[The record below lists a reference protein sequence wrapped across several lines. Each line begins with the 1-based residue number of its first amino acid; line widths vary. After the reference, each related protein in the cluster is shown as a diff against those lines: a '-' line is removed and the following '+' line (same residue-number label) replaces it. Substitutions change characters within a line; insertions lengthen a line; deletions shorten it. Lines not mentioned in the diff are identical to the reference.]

1 MDDFYIS
8 SDSYE
13 ELETLLDWI
22 KDYTR
27 SIGLELNPK
36 TAIITGGSRGI
47 GEAMA
52 MKLGE
57 MGYNVVIN
65 YRSDSSK
72 ALAEAVIAKLK
83 ENYGVEGVA
92 VQADVSKYEDCE
104 KLVEAA
110 VSAFGEKIDVLVNNA
125 GVTNN
130 AAFCNLP
137 REKYMAVLETN
148 LISAFHMCHF
158 VVPYMVKAGS
168 GCVISTSSIGGLMG
182 VANQADYCASK
193 AGLIGMTR
201 ALAMEFGKQNIRF
214 NCICPGMIWT
224 DMLRGVNQDE
234 VAALAQSIPMG
245 KIGDVQDIA
254 NAMEFLIKDQ
264 YMTGQYVS
272 PNGGIY
278 MP

>member
-1 MDDFYIS
+1 M
-8 SDSYE
+8 
-13 ELETLLDWI
+13 
-22 KDYTR
+22 
-27 SIGLELNPK
+27 K

-47 GEAMA
+47 GEAMTL
-52 MKLGE
+52 KLGE

-65 YRSDSSK
+65 YRSESSK
-72 ALAEAVIAKLK
+72 ALTEKLVATLGEK
-83 ENYGVEGVA
+83 YGVEGYA
-92 VQADVSKYEDCE
+92 VRADVSKYEDCE
-104 KLVEAA
+104 ALVKAA
-110 VSAFGEKIDVLVNNA
+110 VEKFGEKIDVLVNNA
-125 GVTNN
+125 GITNN
-130 AAFCNLP
+130 SPFCELS
-137 REKYMAVLETN
+137 RESYMAVIETN
-148 LISAFHMCHF
+148 MLSAFHMCHF
-158 VVPYMVKAGS
+158 VVPYMVKANE

-234 VAALAQSIPMG
+234 VAALAQSIPAG
-245 KIGDVQDIA
+245 KIGDVDDIA
-254 NAMEFLIKDQ
+254 NAMEFLIKDK

>member
-1 MDDFYIS
+1 M
-8 SDSYE
+8 
-13 ELETLLDWI
+13 
-22 KDYTR
+22 
-27 SIGLELNPK
+27 K

-47 GEAMA
+47 GEAMTK
-52 MKLGE
+52 KLGE

-72 ALAEAVIAKLK
+72 ALTEKLIQTLK
-83 ENYGVEGVA
+83 EQYGVEGLA

-104 KLVEAA
+104 KLVKAA
-110 VSAFGEKIDVLVNNA
+110 VEKFGEKIDVLVNNA
-125 GVTNN
+125 GITNN
-130 AAFCNLP
+130 APFCQLP

-158 VVPYMVKAGS
+158 VVPYMVKAES
-168 GCVISTSSIGGLMG
+168 GCVVSTSSIGGLMG

-201 ALAMEFGKQNIRF
+201 ALAMEFGKQGIRF

-234 VAALAQSIPMG
+234 VAALKLGIPMG
-245 KIGDVQDIA
+245 EIGDTEDIA
-254 NAMEFLIKDQ
+254 LALEFLIRDK

>member
-1 MDDFYIS
+1 M
-8 SDSYE
+8 
-13 ELETLLDWI
+13 
-22 KDYTR
+22 
-27 SIGLELNPK
+27 K

-47 GEAMA
+47 GEAMVL
-52 MKLGE
+52 KLAE
-57 MGYNVVIN
+57 MGYNVVAN

-72 ALAEAVIAKLK
+72 ALTEALIEKIEK
-83 ENYGVEGVA
+83 EYGVQGLA

-104 KLVEAA
+104 KLVNAA
-110 VSAFGEKIDVLVNNA
+110 VAKFGEKIDVLVNNA
-125 GVTNN
+125 GITNN
-130 AAFCNLP
+130 APFCELP
-137 REKYMAVLETN
+137 QEKYMSVLETN

-158 VVPYMVKAGS
+158 VVPYMVKANE

-193 AGLIGMTR
+193 SGLIGMTR

-234 VAALAQSIPMG
+234 VNALAMAIPMG
-245 KIGDVQDIA
+245 KIGDCDDIA
-254 NAMEFLIKDQ
+254 VAMEFLIKDK

>member
-1 MDDFYIS
+1 M
-8 SDSYE
+8 
-13 ELETLLDWI
+13 
-22 KDYTR
+22 
-27 SIGLELNPK
+27 K

-47 GEAMA
+47 GEAMTL
-52 MKLGE
+52 KLGE

-72 ALAEAVIAKLK
+72 ALTEKVITTLK
-83 ENYGVEGVA
+83 ERYGVEGFA

-104 KLVEAA
+104 KLVKAA
-110 VSAFGEKIDVLVNNA
+110 VEKFGEKIDVLVNNA
-125 GVTNN
+125 GITNN
-130 AAFCNLP
+130 AAFCDLP

-158 VVPYMVKAGS
+158 VVPYMVKAQE
-168 GCVISTSSIGGLMG
+168 GCVINTSSIGGLMG

-201 ALAMEFGKQNIRF
+201 ALAMEFGKQHIRF

-234 VAALAQSIPMG
+234 VAALKMGIPMG
-245 KIGDVQDIA
+245 EIGDVEDIA
-254 NAMEFLIKDQ
+254 VAMEFLIKDK

>member
-1 MDDFYIS
+1 M
-8 SDSYE
+8 SY
-13 ELETLLDWI
+13 
-22 KDYTR
+22 
-27 SIGLELNPK
+27 
-36 TAIITGGSRGI
+36 AIITGGSRGI
-47 GEAMA
+47 GEAMVK
-52 MKLGE
+52 KLAE
-57 MGYNVVIN
+57 MGYDVVAN

-72 ALAEAVIAKLK
+72 ELTENLLAQIKDE
-83 ENYGVEGVA
+83 YGVDGLA

-104 KLVEAA
+104 KLVAAA
-110 VSAFGEKIDVLVNNA
+110 VEKFGEKIDVLVNNA
-125 GVTNN
+125 GITNN
-130 AAFCNLP
+130 CPFCDLP
-137 REKYMAVLETN
+137 QEKYMAVLETN

-158 VVPYMVKAGS
+158 VVPYMVKAGG
-168 GCVISTSSIGGLMG
+168 GCVVSTSSIGGLMG

-193 AGLIGMTR
+193 SGLIGMTR

-234 VAALAQSIPMG
+234 VQALAQSIPQG
-245 KIGDVQDIA
+245 KIGDVEDIA
-254 NAMEFLIKDQ
+254 GALEFLVKNK

>member
-1 MDDFYIS
+1 M
-8 SDSYE
+8 
-13 ELETLLDWI
+13 
-22 KDYTR
+22 
-27 SIGLELNPK
+27 K

-47 GEAMA
+47 GEAMTL
-52 MKLGE
+52 KLGE
-57 MGYNVVIN
+57 LGYSVVIN

-72 ALAEAVIAKLK
+72 ALTEALIAKLK
-83 ENYGVEGVA
+83 QQYGVDGIA

-104 KLVEAA
+104 KLVAA
-110 VSAFGEKIDVLVNNA
+110 AAAEFGDKIDVLINNA
-125 GVTNN
+125 GITNN
-130 AAFCNLP
+130 SPFCDLP
-137 REKYMAVLETN
+137 REKYMSVLETN

-158 VVPYMVKAGS
+158 VVPYMVKNGA

-193 AGLIGMTR
+193 SGLIGMTR
-201 ALAMEFGKQNIRF
+201 ALAMEFGKQHIRF

-234 VAALAQSIPMG
+234 VNALATAIPMG
-245 KIGDVQDIA
+245 TIGNVEDIA
-254 NAMEFLIKDQ
+254 QAMEFLIKDQ
-264 YMTGQYVS
+264 YMTGQYIS

>member
-1 MDDFYIS
+1 M
-8 SDSYE
+8 
-13 ELETLLDWI
+13 
-22 KDYTR
+22 
-27 SIGLELNPK
+27 K

-47 GEAMA
+47 GEAMTL
-52 MKLGE
+52 KLGE

-65 YRSDSSK
+65 YRSESSK
-72 ALAEAVIAKLK
+72 ALTEALIAKLK
-83 ENYGVEGVA
+83 EQYGVEGFA
-92 VQADVSKYEDCE
+92 VQADVSRYEDCE
-104 KLVEAA
+104 KLVKAA
-110 VSAFGEKIDVLVNNA
+110 VEHFGRKLDVLVNNA
-125 GVTNN
+125 GITNN
-130 AAFCNLP
+130 AAFCELP

-148 LISAFHMCHF
+148 LLSAFHMCHF
-158 VVPYMVKAGS
+158 VVPYMVEANE

-224 DMLRGVNQDE
+224 DMLREVNQEE
-234 VAALAQSIPMG
+234 VAALATAIPQG
-245 KIGDVQDIA
+245 RIGDVEDIA
-254 NAMEFLIKDQ
+254 QAMEFLIRDK

>member
-1 MDDFYIS
+1 
-8 SDSYE
+8 
-13 ELETLLDWI
+13 
-22 KDYTR
+22 
-27 SIGLELNPK
+27 
-36 TAIITGGSRGI
+36 
-47 GEAMA
+47 

-72 ALAEAVIAKLK
+72 ALTEKLVDTLK
-83 ENYGVEGVA
+83 EKYGVEGYA

-104 KLVEAA
+104 KLVKAA
-110 VSAFGEKIDVLVNNA
+110 VEKFGEKIDVLVNNA
-125 GVTNN
+125 GITNN
-130 AAFCNLP
+130 AAFCDLP

-158 VVPYMVKAGS
+158 VVPYMVKAGG
-168 GCVISTSSIGGLMG
+168 GCVINTSSIGGLMG

-201 ALAMEFGKQNIRF
+201 ALAMEFGKQHIRF

-234 VAALAQSIPMG
+234 VQALKMGIPMG
-245 KIGDVQDIA
+245 DIGDVEDIA
-254 NAMEFLIKDQ
+254 IAMEFLIRDK

>member
-1 MDDFYIS
+1 M
-8 SDSYE
+8 
-13 ELETLLDWI
+13 
-22 KDYTR
+22 
-27 SIGLELNPK
+27 K

-47 GEAMA
+47 GEAMT

-72 ALAEAVIAKLK
+72 ALAEALIEKLQSQ
-83 ENYGVEGVA
+83 YGVKGA
-92 VQADVSKYEDCE
+92 AFQADVSKYEDCE
-104 KLVEAA
+104 KLVASA
-110 VSAFGEKIDVLVNNA
+110 VETFGEKIDVLINNA
-125 GVTNN
+125 GITNN
-130 AAFCNLP
+130 APFCDLP

-158 VVPYMVKAGS
+158 VVPYMVKAGE

-193 AGLIGMTR
+193 SGLIGMTR

-234 VAALAQSIPMG
+234 VSALAQAIPMG
-245 KIGDVQDIA
+245 KIGDVADIA
-254 NAMEFLIKDQ
+254 GAMEFLIKNE

>member
-1 MDDFYIS
+1 M
-8 SDSYE
+8 
-13 ELETLLDWI
+13 
-22 KDYTR
+22 
-27 SIGLELNPK
+27 K

-47 GEAMA
+47 GEAMTL
-52 MKLGE
+52 KLGE

-65 YRSDSSK
+65 YRSESSK
-72 ALAEAVIAKLK
+72 ALTEKLVATLGEK
-83 ENYGVEGVA
+83 YGVEGYA
-92 VQADVSKYEDCE
+92 VRADVSKYEDCE
-104 KLVEAA
+104 ALVKAA
-110 VSAFGEKIDVLVNNA
+110 VEKFGEKIDVLVNNA
-125 GVTNN
+125 GITNN
-130 AAFCNLP
+130 SPFCELSH
-137 REKYMAVLETN
+137 ESYMAVIETN
-148 LISAFHMCHF
+148 MLSAFHMCHF
-158 VVPYMVKAGS
+158 VVPYMVKANE

-193 AGLIGMTR
+193 SGLIGMTR

-234 VAALAQSIPMG
+234 VAALAQSIPAG
-245 KIGDVQDIA
+245 KIGDVDDIA
-254 NAMEFLIKDQ
+254 NAMEFLIKDK

>member
-1 MDDFYIS
+1 M
-8 SDSYE
+8 
-13 ELETLLDWI
+13 
-22 KDYTR
+22 K
-27 SIGLELNPK
+27 N
-36 TAIITGGSRGI
+36 AIITGASRGI

-52 MKLGE
+52 LRLGQ
-57 MGYNVVIN
+57 MGYNVVVN
-65 YRSDSSK
+65 YRSNSSK
-72 ALAEAVIAKLK
+72 ELAEALIARLK
-83 ENYGVEGVA
+83 EEHGVETIA
-92 VQADVSKYEDCE
+92 VQADVSRYEDCE
-104 KLVEAA
+104 KLVKAA
-110 VSAFGEKIDVLVNNA
+110 VEAFGEKIDVLVNNA
-125 GVTNN
+125 GITNN
-130 AAFCNLP
+130 APFCELP

-158 VVPYMVKAGS
+158 VVPYMVKANG
-168 GCVISTSSIGGLMG
+168 GCVVNTSSIGGLMG

-245 KIGDVQDIA
+245 KIGNVEDIA
-254 NAMEFLIKDQ
+254 NAMEFLIKDE

>member
-1 MDDFYIS
+1 M
-8 SDSYE
+8 
-13 ELETLLDWI
+13 
-22 KDYTR
+22 
-27 SIGLELNPK
+27 K
-36 TAIITGGSRGI
+36 TAIITGGSRDI
-47 GEAMA
+47 GEAMTL
-52 MKLGE
+52 KLGE

-65 YRSDSSK
+65 YRSESSK
-72 ALAEAVIAKLK
+72 ALTEALIAKLK
-83 ENYGVEGVA
+83 EQYGVEGFA
-92 VQADVSKYEDCE
+92 VQADVSRYEDCE
-104 KLVEAA
+104 KLVKAA
-110 VSAFGEKIDVLVNNA
+110 VEHFGRKIDVLVNNA
-125 GVTNN
+125 GITNN
-130 AAFCNLP
+130 AAFCELP

-148 LISAFHMCHF
+148 LLSAFHMCHF
-158 VVPYMVKAGS
+158 VVPYMVEANE

-224 DMLRGVNQDE
+224 DMLRGVNQEE
-234 VAALAQSIPMG
+234 VAALATAIPQG
-245 KIGDVQDIA
+245 RIGDVEDIA
-254 NAMEFLIKDQ
+254 QAMEFLIRDK

>member
-1 MDDFYIS
+1 M
-8 SDSYE
+8 
-13 ELETLLDWI
+13 
-22 KDYTR
+22 
-27 SIGLELNPK
+27 K

-47 GEAMA
+47 GEAMTLRLA
-52 MKLGE
+52 E

-72 ALAEAVIAKLK
+72 ALTDKLIETLK
-83 ENYGVEGVA
+83 EKYGVEGYA
-92 VQADVSKYEDCE
+92 VQADVSKYEDCG

-110 VSAFGEKIDVLVNNA
+110 VEKFGEKIDVLVNNA
-125 GVTNN
+125 GITNN
-130 AAFCNLP
+130 APFCELP
-137 REKYMAVLETN
+137 YEKYMSVLEAN
-148 LISAFHMCHF
+148 LLSAFHMCHF
-158 VVPYMVKAGS
+158 VVPYMVKANE

-193 AGLIGMTR
+193 SGLIGMTR

-234 VAALAQSIPMG
+234 VEALSMGIPMG
-245 KIGDVQDIA
+245 KIGDTEDIA
-254 NAMEFLIKDQ
+254 DAMEFLIKDK
-264 YMTGQYVS
+264 YMTGQYIS

>member
-1 MDDFYIS
+1 MQ
-8 SDSYE
+8 
-13 ELETLLDWI
+13 
-22 KDYTR
+22 
-27 SIGLELNPK
+27 
-36 TAIITGGSRGI
+36 TAIIAGGSRGI
-47 GEAMA
+47 GEAMT

-72 ALAEAVIAKLK
+72 ALTEKLIETLK
-83 ENYGVEGVA
+83 EKYGVDGYA

-104 KLVEAA
+104 KLVKAA
-110 VSAFGEKIDVLVNNA
+110 VEKFGEKIDVLVNNA
-125 GVTNN
+125 GITNN
-130 AAFCNLP
+130 AAFCDLP

-168 GCVISTSSIGGLMG
+168 GCVINTSSIGGLMG

-201 ALAMEFGKQNIRF
+201 ALAMEFGKQHIRF

-234 VAALAQSIPMG
+234 VQALKMSIPMG
-245 KIGDVQDIA
+245 DIGDVDDIA
-254 NAMEFLIKDQ
+254 LAMEFLIRDK

>member
-1 MDDFYIS
+1 M
-8 SDSYE
+8 
-13 ELETLLDWI
+13 
-22 KDYTR
+22 
-27 SIGLELNPK
+27 K

-47 GEAMA
+47 GEAMT

-72 ALAEAVIAKLK
+72 ALTEKLVDTLK
-83 ENYGVEGVA
+83 EKYGVEGYA

-104 KLVEAA
+104 KLVKAA
-110 VSAFGEKIDVLVNNA
+110 VEKFGEKIDVLVNNA
-125 GVTNN
+125 GITNN
-130 AAFCNLP
+130 AAFCDLP

-158 VVPYMVKAGS
+158 VVPYMVKAGG
-168 GCVISTSSIGGLMG
+168 GCVINTSSIGGLMG

-201 ALAMEFGKQNIRF
+201 ALAMEFGKQHIRF

-234 VAALAQSIPMG
+234 VQALKMGIPMG
-245 KIGDVQDIA
+245 DIGDVDDIA
-254 NAMEFLIKDQ
+254 IAMEFLIRDK

>member
-1 MDDFYIS
+1 M
-8 SDSYE
+8 
-13 ELETLLDWI
+13 
-22 KDYTR
+22 
-27 SIGLELNPK
+27 K

-47 GEAMA
+47 GEAMTL
-52 MKLGE
+52 KLGE

-72 ALAEAVIAKLK
+72 ALTEKVIATLK
-83 ENYGVEGVA
+83 ERYGVEGFA

-104 KLVEAA
+104 KLVKTA
-110 VSAFGEKIDVLVNNA
+110 VEKFGEKIDVLVNNA
-125 GVTNN
+125 GITNN
-130 AAFCNLP
+130 AAFCELP

-158 VVPYMVKAGS
+158 VVPYMVKAQE
-168 GCVISTSSIGGLMG
+168 GCVINTSSIGGLMG

-201 ALAMEFGKQNIRF
+201 ALAMEFGKQHIRF

-234 VAALAQSIPMG
+234 VAALKMGIPMG
-245 KIGDVQDIA
+245 DIGDVEDIA
-254 NAMEFLIKDQ
+254 VAMEFLIKDK

>member
-1 MDDFYIS
+1 M
-8 SDSYE
+8 
-13 ELETLLDWI
+13 
-22 KDYTR
+22 
-27 SIGLELNPK
+27 K

-47 GEAMA
+47 GEAMTL
-52 MKLGE
+52 KLGE

-65 YRSDSSK
+65 YRSESSK
-72 ALAEAVIAKLK
+72 ALTEALIAKLK
-83 ENYGVEGVA
+83 EQYGVEGFA
-92 VQADVSKYEDCE
+92 VQADVSRYEDCE
-104 KLVEAA
+104 KLVKAA
-110 VSAFGEKIDVLVNNA
+110 VEHFGRKLDVLVNNA
-125 GVTNN
+125 GITNN
-130 AAFCNLP
+130 AAFCELP

-148 LISAFHMCHF
+148 LLSAFHMCHF
-158 VVPYMVKAGS
+158 VVPYMVEANE

-224 DMLRGVNQDE
+224 DMLRGVNQEE
-234 VAALAQSIPMG
+234 VAALATAIPQG
-245 KIGDVQDIA
+245 RIGDVEDIA
-254 NAMEFLIKDQ
+254 QAMEFLIRDK

>member
-1 MDDFYIS
+1 M
-8 SDSYE
+8 
-13 ELETLLDWI
+13 
-22 KDYTR
+22 
-27 SIGLELNPK
+27 K

-47 GEAMA
+47 GEAMT

-57 MGYNVVIN
+57 MSYNVVIN

-72 ALAEAVIAKLK
+72 ALSDAIVEKLK
-83 ENYGVEGVA
+83 REYGVEGLA

-104 KLVEAA
+104 KLVKTA
-110 VSAFGEKIDVLVNNA
+110 VEKFGEKIDVLINNA
-125 GVTNN
+125 GITNN
-130 AAFCNLP
+130 APFCDLS
-137 REKYMAVLETN
+137 REKYMDVLETN
-148 LISAFHMCHF
+148 LLSAFHMCHF
-158 VVPYMVKAGS
+158 VVPYMVKANE

-193 AGLIGMTR
+193 SGLIGMTR

-245 KIGDVQDIA
+245 KIGDVEDIA
-254 NAMEFLIKDQ
+254 NAMEFLIKDK

>member
-1 MDDFYIS
+1 M
-8 SDSYE
+8 
-13 ELETLLDWI
+13 
-22 KDYTR
+22 
-27 SIGLELNPK
+27 K

-47 GEAMA
+47 GEAMTL
-52 MKLGE
+52 KLGE

-65 YRSDSSK
+65 YRSESSK
-72 ALAEAVIAKLK
+72 TLTEALIAKLK
-83 ENYGVEGVA
+83 EQYGVEGFA
-92 VQADVSKYEDCE
+92 VQADVSRYEDCE
-104 KLVEAA
+104 KLVKAA
-110 VSAFGEKIDVLVNNA
+110 VEHFGRKIDVLVNNA
-125 GVTNN
+125 GITNN
-130 AAFCNLP
+130 AAFCELP

-148 LISAFHMCHF
+148 LLSAFHMCHF
-158 VVPYMVKAGS
+158 VVPYMVEANE

-224 DMLRGVNQDE
+224 DMLRGVNQEE
-234 VAALAQSIPMG
+234 VAALATAIPQG
-245 KIGDVQDIA
+245 RIGDVEDIA
-254 NAMEFLIKDQ
+254 QAMEFLIRDK

>member
-1 MDDFYIS
+1 M
-8 SDSYE
+8 
-13 ELETLLDWI
+13 
-22 KDYTR
+22 
-27 SIGLELNPK
+27 K

-47 GEAMA
+47 GEAMTR
-52 MKLGE
+52 KLGE
-57 MGYNVVIN
+57 LGYNVVIN

-72 ALAEAVIAKLK
+72 ALTEKLIQDLK
-83 ENYGVEGVA
+83 DLYSVDGLA
-92 VQADVSKYEDCE
+92 VQADVSKYEECE
-104 KLVEAA
+104 KLVNAA
-110 VSAFGEKIDVLVNNA
+110 VAKFGEKIDVLVNNA
-125 GVTNN
+125 GITNN
-130 AAFCNLP
+130 SPFCELP

-158 VVPYMVKAGS
+158 VVPYMVKAQE
-168 GCVISTSSIGGLMG
+168 GCVINTSSIGGLMG

-201 ALAMEFGKQNIRF
+201 ALAMEFGKQHIRF

-234 VAALAQSIPMG
+234 VQALKQGIPMG
-245 KIGDVQDIA
+245 EIGDVDDIA
-254 NAMEFLIKDQ
+254 GAMEFLIKNK

>member
-1 MDDFYIS
+1 MQ
-8 SDSYE
+8 
-13 ELETLLDWI
+13 
-22 KDYTR
+22 
-27 SIGLELNPK
+27 

-92 VQADVSKYEDCE
+92 VQADVSKYEDCK

-168 GCVISTSSIGGLMG
+168 GCVISTSSIGGLHMAPMFG
-182 VANQADYCASK
+182 AYGPSK
-193 AGLIGMTR
+193 AGVIAITQTAAVENAKAG
-201 ALAMEFGKQNIRF
+201 IRV
-214 NCICPGMIWT
+214 NAICPGPTEGTNLMA
-224 DMLRGVNQDE
+224 DS
-234 VAALAQSIPMG
+234 VAAGNHDTEFLKEHIIPMG
-245 KIGDVQDIA
+245 KLGTTQDVADSVVYLCSNMA
-254 NAMEFLIKDQ
+254 GHV
-264 YMTGQYVS
+264 TGMALPVC
-272 PNGGIY
+272 GG
-278 MP
+278 MQM

>member
-1 MDDFYIS
+1 M
-8 SDSYE
+8 
-13 ELETLLDWI
+13 
-22 KDYTR
+22 
-27 SIGLELNPK
+27 K

-47 GEAMA
+47 GEAMTL
-52 MKLGE
+52 KLGE

-65 YRSDSSK
+65 YRSESSK
-72 ALAEAVIAKLK
+72 ALTEKLVATLSEK
-83 ENYGVEGVA
+83 YGVEGYA
-92 VQADVSKYEDCE
+92 VRADVSKYEDCGA
-104 KLVEAA
+104 LVKAA
-110 VSAFGEKIDVLVNNA
+110 VEKFGEKIDVLVNNA
-125 GVTNN
+125 GITNN
-130 AAFCNLP
+130 SPFCELSHDS
-137 REKYMAVLETN
+137 YMAVIETN
-148 LISAFHMCHF
+148 MLSAFHMCHF
-158 VVPYMVKAGS
+158 VVPYMVKANE

-193 AGLIGMTR
+193 SGLIGMTR

-234 VAALAQSIPMG
+234 VAALAQSIPAG
-245 KIGDVQDIA
+245 KIGDVDDIA
-254 NAMEFLIKDQ
+254 NAMEFLIKDK

>member
-1 MDDFYIS
+1 M
-8 SDSYE
+8 
-13 ELETLLDWI
+13 
-22 KDYTR
+22 
-27 SIGLELNPK
+27 K

-47 GEAMA
+47 GEAMT

-72 ALAEAVIAKLK
+72 ALTERLVESLK
-83 ENYGVEGVA
+83 EKYGVEGYA

-104 KLVEAA
+104 KLVKAA
-110 VSAFGEKIDVLVNNA
+110 VEKFGDKIDVLVNNA
-125 GVTNN
+125 GITNN
-130 AAFCNLP
+130 AAFCDLP

-158 VVPYMVKAGS
+158 VVPYMVKSGS
-168 GCVISTSSIGGLMG
+168 GCVINTSSIGGLMG

-201 ALAMEFGKQNIRF
+201 ALAMEFGKQHIRF

-234 VAALAQSIPMG
+234 VQALKMGIPMG
-245 KIGDVQDIA
+245 EIGDVEDIA
-254 NAMEFLIKDQ
+254 LAMEFLIRDK

>member
-1 MDDFYIS
+1 M
-8 SDSYE
+8 
-13 ELETLLDWI
+13 
-22 KDYTR
+22 
-27 SIGLELNPK
+27 K

-47 GEAMA
+47 GEAMV

-72 ALAEAVIAKLK
+72 ALSEALIKKLAEQ
-83 ENYGVEGVA
+83 YGVKGIA
-92 VQADVSKYEDCE
+92 VQADVSKYEDCQ

-110 VSAFGEKIDVLVNNA
+110 VTEFGTKIDVLINNA
-125 GVTNN
+125 GITNN
-130 AAFCNLP
+130 SAFCKL
-137 REKYMAVLETN
+137 EKDSYMHVLETN

-158 VVPYMVKAGS
+158 VVPYMVEANE
-168 GCVISTSSIGGLMG
+168 GCVINVSSIGGLMG
-182 VANQADYCASK
+182 VINQADYCASK
-193 AGLIGMTR
+193 SGLIGMTR
-201 ALAMEFGKQNIRF
+201 ALALEFAGQNIRF

-234 VAALAQSIPMG
+234 LQALAATIPMG
-245 KIGDVQDIA
+245 KIGDVEDISG
-254 NAMEFLIKDQ
+254 AMEFLINNK

-272 PNGGIY
+272 PNGGIF